1 MNRRLSIILGLTGVC
16 LLLFVMLVT
25 IPGWVRLTLARGEYA
40 YAEQLA
46 ARGQGNDSASTDSSE
61 ELERQRRE
69 LTASFIQ
76 TGKGV
81 AFLEA
86 LDVLASQHRVRA
98 DVAFA
103 REPMPGKRQ
112 SIPLTV
118 TVRGALPDSLAFLAS
133 AQQAD
138 PLLVVQTLTVSPAAD
153 EVISTI
159 AVETLWE

>member
-1 MNRRLSIILGLTGVC
+1 MNRRLSIILGLTGGC

-46 ARGQGNDSASTDSSE
+46 ARGQGSDTASTESSE
-61 ELERQRRE
+61 GLDRQRTE
-69 LTASFIQ
+69 LAGYFIQ
-76 TGKGV
+76 TTKGV

-86 LDVLASQHRVRA
+86 IDALASQHRVRA
-98 DVAFA
+98 DVSFA
-103 REPMPGKRQ
+103 REPVPGKRQ
-112 SIPLTV
+112 SIPLTM
-118 TVRGALPDSLAFLAS
+118 TVRGALPDSLAFIAS
-133 AQQAD
+133 AQRAD
-138 PLLVVQTLTVSPAAD
+138 PLLVVQTLTVSTAAD